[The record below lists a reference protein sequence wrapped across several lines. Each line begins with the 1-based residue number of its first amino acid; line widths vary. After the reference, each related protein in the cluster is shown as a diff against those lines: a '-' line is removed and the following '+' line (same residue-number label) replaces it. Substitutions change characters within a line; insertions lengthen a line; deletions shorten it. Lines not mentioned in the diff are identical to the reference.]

1 MLFSPVA
8 TNTAPVLLEETW
20 TGLLLLGVVELIWF
34 CPLSVA
40 ESLPPLLPQA
50 AKVNADKAVKLNF
63 NIVFF
68 IIYLLGC

>member
-1 MLFSPVA
+1 MLSSPVA

-40 ESLPPLLPQA
+40 ESPLPPLLPQA
-50 AKVNADKAVKLNF
+50 AKVNAAKAVKLNF
-63 NIVFF
+63 KIVFS
-68 IIYLLGC
+68 